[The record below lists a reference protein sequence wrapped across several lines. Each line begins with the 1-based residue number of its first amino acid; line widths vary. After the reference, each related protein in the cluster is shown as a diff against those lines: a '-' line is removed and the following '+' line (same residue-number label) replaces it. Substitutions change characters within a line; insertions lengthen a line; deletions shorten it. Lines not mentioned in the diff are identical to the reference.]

1 MPSFRDLKGRPVE
14 ETLESVP
21 SAPGAPN
28 PGEAA
33 AERDAVRAA
42 VEKVNAMREGT
53 RRERG
58 ERREMAEETGEPS
71 EPYVLGGGALSPFQQ
86 RVVLPADMEA
96 GLADLES
103 ALAVLVE
110 HATAVQS
117 SVVHVRAQIAA
128 IRARAE
134 KDAGKLARLAEL
146 LKTIG
151 E

>member
-42 VEKVNAMREGT
+42 VEKVNALRESS

-58 ERREMAEETGEPS
+58 ERREESAEVQAFMQVV
-71 EPYVLGGGALSPFQQ
+71 PYN
-86 RVVLPADMEA
+86 RIELPADMEA

-103 ALAVLVE
+103 ALSVLVE
-110 HATAVQS
+110 HATAVAD
-117 SVVHVRAQIAA
+117 SVSHVRSQIAA